1 MSNRPETNKQSCPV
15 YKKCGGCQLQNL
27 SYPEQLEFKQRK
39 VEKLLKRFC
48 TVEKIIG
55 MKTPYHYR
63 NKVQA
68 AFYTDKKSEL
78 TAVRQRMLLPT
89 KSSLQYASSSPLS
102 E

>member
-27 SYPEQLEFKQRK
+27 SYLEQLEFKQKK

-55 MKTPYHYR
+55 MKTSLPLPQQGSGGFLYGQKGQNLFGCVSVGQSSCCR
-63 NKVQA
+63 N
-68 AFYTDKKSEL
+68 
-78 TAVRQRMLLPT
+78 
-89 KSSLQYASSSPLS
+89 
-102 E
+102 